1 MYVRL
6 FWCYYFCTIDF
17 HHGYHL
23 WWNSDKDR
31 MVVVIYIN
39 PFGDTNLDWLPAYR
53 WVVQVKMASHK
64 PRIWYHGDTSHTYER
79 CICTVTL
86 SPYSV
91 LHIGLTSVLVNTV
104 DDFTLM
110 TQLVSYVPRFHRLP
124 TLELYIHLP
133 GKYGVDTKSP
143 SHPNESSMYK
153 VRWPETDARNS
164 MWRHEPYVYINQ

>member
-1 MYVRL
+1 MLMLKSPKASLVNMVNFVYLLYVCMYVRL

-39 PFGDTNLDWLPAYR
+39 PFGDTNLDWLPAFR
-53 WVVQVKMASHK
+53 WVVQVSKMASHK
-64 PRIWYHGDTSHTYER
+64 PRIWYHGDTSRTYER

-91 LHIGLTSVLVNTV
+91 LHIGLTSMLVDTV

-110 TQLVSYVPRFHRLP
+110 TQLVSYQGFTRCQLNSIWCTHNI
-124 TLELYIHLP
+124 ELHIHLSRELW
-133 GKYGVDTKSP
+133 G
-143 SHPNESSMYK
+143 
-153 VRWPETDARNS
+153 RC
-164 MWRHEPYVYINQ
+164 